1 MGNTADDMGEVI
13 TLDNFI
19 SKIPR
24 LDINDAKPLY
34 GLVDMGS
41 NGIRFSISEL
51 ESRRCRIIPC
61 LYRERAGISLYDAL
75 HETTADSKPSYF
87 SDKTIKAVAG
97 ELARF
102 KGICDSYGV
111 KKEQIIV
118 FATEAMRT
126 AANKQEMVKA
136 IKDAS
141 GLVVDILS
149 PQMESLFG
157 AMGARSPFG
166 DVNGLFMDLG
176 GGSVQMTYVPSGSD
190 VAGEAASAARSL
202 PFGAAKLTA
211 ALSTQEAAD
220 TARAQLSLGMKE
232 TFETLV
238 GKFPD
243 LKNQVNSK
251 DGITIYFCGGGFRGY
266 GSMLMH
272 TDPIQPYPIPAI
284 GGYTVPGDRFC
295 QWQKMLDANDQD
307 GKIFGMSKR
316 RREQFPAIVTV
327 VKALIEA
334 VPNIKQVIFCS
345 GGNREGILYMTLPPS
360 VREQSPLSHL
370 GEASSPSR
378 DEVTSG
384 VVDTLLDALPKGCPD
399 IFTRDLLQCFGKLLW
414 TDMGNTPEV
423 NSARALHDPISFASV
438 LGFTHQVR
446 AVLSLTLC
454 ARWGNDLGP
463 VDQML
468 FNNLRALIGPELS
481 WWCDYMGRILQ
492 LLAAAV
498 PTCPATVD
506 ELEQA
511 IAFIA
516 SSSDAESKKMSIRLR
531 IALGESTSW
540 VETRTGALQ
549 GIFDKVGKGLHLGW
563 KVKTESLDLLSF

>member
-1 MGNTADDMGEVI
+1 MGEVI
-13 TLDNFI
+13 TLDNFS
-19 SKIPR
+19 SKLSR
-24 LDINDAKPLY
+24 LGTGNGKPLY

-51 ESRRCRIIPC
+51 ESSRCRILPC

-75 HETTADSKPSYF
+75 HESAPGSKPFHF

-97 ELARF
+97 KLARF
-102 KGICDSYGV
+102 RGICNNYGV
-111 KKEQIIV
+111 EQSRIIV

-126 AANKQEMVKA
+126 AVNQNDMVKA
-136 IKDAS
+136 IRDAS

-166 DVNGLFMDLG
+166 DVDGLFMDLG

-190 VAGEAASAARSL
+190 VASEAARAGTSM

-211 ALSTQEAAD
+211 ALSSQDSAD
-220 TARAQLSLGMKE
+220 SARKDLSQAMK
-232 TFETLV
+232 TSFNGLQA
-238 GKFPD
+238 KFPALAEQAEGD
-243 LKNQVNSK
+243 

-272 TDPIQPYPIPAI
+272 TEPTQPYPIPAI
-284 GGYTVPGDRFC
+284 GGYTAPGHRFI
-295 QWQKMLDANDQD
+295 QWQKMLEANEYD

-334 VPNIKQVIFCS
+334 VPKIKQVIFCS
-345 GGNREGILYMTLPPS
+345 GGNREGVLYMALPPDI
-360 VREQSPLSHL
+360 RQQSPLSHL
-370 GEASSPSR
+370 GDPSSPSH
-378 DEVTSG
+378 EKIAKEIVNILIS
-384 VVDTLLDALPKGCPD
+384 ALPNHLPGV
-399 IFTRDLLQCFGKLLW
+399 FTRDLLHCFGKLLW

-423 NSARALHDPISFASV
+423 NSARALHDPISYASV
-438 LGFTHQVR
+438 LGFAHQVR

-463 VDQML
+463 VDQVL
-468 FNNLRALIGPELS
+468 YGNLRTLIGPDLS
-481 WWCDYMGRILQ
+481 WWCDYIGKLLNLMATVIPTYPTSVEEMKTILQ
-492 LLAAAV
+492 LDGSAPHGL
-498 PTCPATVD
+498 
-506 ELEQA
+506 
-511 IAFIA
+511 
-516 SSSDAESKKMSIRLR
+516 SKESHKPSIRLHVSLNP
-531 IALGESTSW
+531 AWSNGFGSEDLAEM
-540 VETRTGALQ
+540 
-549 GIFDKVGKGLHLGW
+549 FDKVGKGLHLGW
-563 KVKTESLDLLSF
+563 KVKTELVDLS

>member
-1 MGNTADDMGEVI
+1 MADNMGEVI
-13 TLDNFI
+13 TLDNFASEI
-19 SKIPR
+19 SR
-24 LDINDAKPLY
+24 LGAGDGKPLY
-34 GLVDMGS
+34 AVVDMGS

-51 ESRRCRIIPC
+51 EPDRCRILPC

-75 HETTADSKPSYF
+75 HESTGDSKPFHF
-87 SDKTIKAVAG
+87 SHATIKAVAG
-97 ELARF
+97 KLARF
-102 KGICDSYGV
+102 KSICDSYGV
-111 KKEQIIV
+111 QKSRIIV
-118 FATEAMRT
+118 FATEAMRS
-126 AANKQEMVKA
+126 AVNKDDIMKA

-141 GLVVDILS
+141 GLEVDILS

-190 VAGEAASAARSL
+190 VASEAARAGTSL
-202 PFGAAKLTA
+202 PFGAAKVTA
-211 ALSTQEAAD
+211 ASSATDAANA
-220 TARAQLSLGMKE
+220 TVAELNAGMKE
-232 TFETLV
+232 AFDGLMK
-238 GKFPD
+238 KFPE
-243 LKNQVNSK
+243 LVEQATNN

-284 GGYTVPGDRFC
+284 GGYTVPGHRFS
-295 QWQKMLDANDQD
+295 QWQKMLEANSKD

-327 VKALIEA
+327 VKALIGA

-345 GGNREGILYMTLPPS
+345 GGNREGVLYMVLPPA
-360 VREQSPLSHL
+360 VRERSPLAHL
-370 GEASSPSR
+370 GEAAGPFH
-378 DEVTSG
+378 DEVTNR
-384 VVDTLLDALPKGCPD
+384 VVDILFSALPKGYPE
-399 IFTRDLLQCFGKLLW
+399 IFTRDILQCFGKLLW

-423 NSARALHDPISFASV
+423 NSARALHDPISYASV

-463 VDQML
+463 VDQIL
-468 FNNLRALIGPELS
+468 YNNLRALIGPELS
-481 WWCDYMGRILQ
+481 WWCDYIGKVLT
-492 LLAAAV
+492 LLSTVV
-498 PTCPATVD
+498 PTFPATATELDKAIALSASTHGSDTRKVRIKVHVVLEPTLSTGVKID
-506 ELEQA
+506 ELE
-511 IAFIA
+511 
-516 SSSDAESKKMSIRLR
+516 
-531 IALGESTSW
+531 
-540 VETRTGALQ
+540 

-563 KVKTESLDLLSF
+563 KIKTEIKTETGE